1 MKRCPI
7 EARIVA
13 TDPFDSNDPTRKRS
27 SNSLQALQPV
37 IAGSSDLTAYWML
50 YGYSGKI
57 DIARAYSSKATKLD
71 LAWWQELQGQ
81 LDACQNEIA
90 AVLGETILVNPVT
103 PQDACVSRSENASMN
118 ALATPIRAGSA
129 NGSTLAISAPC
140 KNLVCCRSNY
150 HKACAGGDFT

>member
-57 DIARAYSSKATKLD
+57 DIARAYGSQATKLD
-71 LAWWQELQGQ
+71 PAWWQELQGQ
-81 LDACQNEIA
+81 LDACQNEIT
-90 AVLGETILVNPVT
+90 AVLGETIPVKPLT
-103 PQDACVSRSENASMN
+103 PQHVCVSRVRKM
-118 ALATPIRAGSA
+118 PQ
-129 NGSTLAISAPC
+129 
-140 KNLVCCRSNY
+140 
-150 HKACAGGDFT
+150 